1 MKKKKKSRMDLKM
14 LTFSTHNN
22 NHNSRFGCNFFFL
35 VFQAAASQIVLYFCI
50 KQWGAIDAIAC
61 SEAEEEEEE
70 KAQA

>member
-1 MKKKKKSRMDLKM
+1 LQIS
-14 LTFSTHNN
+14 
-22 NHNSRFGCNFFFL
+22 FL
-35 VFQAAASQIVLYFCI
+35 AFQAAASQIVSYFCI